1 MALSLDD
8 LTAKV
13 DNGGVTPDGL
23 LTAEE
28 YNTLLAAVKEN
39 AENSTDEHIS
49 SVVVENTLST
59 LNLESKK
66 PVDSQGIASAI
77 EAASNNLKERGYI
90 YMGVATPTTKPNT
103 TAGKMF
109 YLAAQAGEYNNFGFT
124 LPTDALTSLEWNGE
138 RWFAI
143 RIADLVTP
151 AEVQQAILDNTAKKI
166 EKGEAMPVAS
176 EVVAEAL
183 EARDKQLEN
192 KADKT
197 GYYPEMAVG
206 TANNLRGRGE
216 ATEEM
221 FSCRPSAGASDSITE
236 KGVSTIERIKGNTI
250 VWKQIANIN
259 EQFVVSGYICTRND
273 DGSVTIKRNPT
284 ITAGYQCAL
293 NMNSAFR
300 YTSHKYMFY
309 ADVSVRGV
317 AASTDSCRVIVYD
330 LKPAPGNDKE
340 ISSNGRHML
349 CCFGTPAS
357 SSTSFQFAFFVYGD
371 AELTIHNLQC
381 LDLTQMFGAGNE
393 PTAVEEFYERI
404 PMGIDPYAYNEGE
417 LLSVNVESI
426 VTNGFNQF
434 NGEYAEVLPHNTYYL
449 GGEYT
454 SIGFAEELGGTTE
467 EIVLAEDRLY
477 TPVAKGYIYASGANI
492 NINLSHS
499 GVRDGEYE
507 PYEERVH
514 QIPEIAQYFPDGMR
528 SAGTVYDEITENE
541 VIQRVGVVDL
551 GTLTWAEYSYTT
563 DNKVFTTSQLTN
575 CAGNRGVMAKYIK
588 TANAI
593 ARMPSMTFLLRADI
607 PNMLYIA
614 DNNYT
619 SLDAFV
625 ASLQGVMLYYELAEP
640 IVTSL
645 PARAIN
651 LNYAVWDWGTEKAV
665 SSKLSAPFRADIVY
679 GFNAVDT
686 IRTNKLDIEALMLRV
701 AELEAK
707 IAETSTTTM
716 EEEML

>member
-39 AENSTDEHIS
+39 AENSTDEHIG
-49 SVVVENTLST
+49 SVVVENTLSA
-59 LNLESKK
+59 LDLESEK

-77 EAASNNLKERGYI
+77 EAASNSLKERGYI
-90 YMGVATPTTKPNT
+90 YMGVATPTTTPDVSG
-103 TAGKMF
+103 GKVF
-109 YLAAQAGEYNNFGFT
+109 YLAAQAGEYTNFGYT
-124 LPTDALTSLEWNGE
+124 LPTEVLTSLEWNGE

-151 AEVQQAILDNTAKKI
+151 AEVKQAILDNTAKKI

-197 GYYPEMAVG
+197 EYYPEMAVG
-206 TANNLRGRGE
+206 IADNLRGRGE

-221 FSCRPSAGASDSITE
+221 FSCRPSAGASDSIAE
-236 KGVSTIERIKGNTI
+236 EGVATIERIKGNTI
-250 VWKQIANIN
+250 VWGNIAKPNPAIPSDGTVLLTPTVTSPQWGRLISPAITVIN
-259 EQFVVSGYICTRND
+259 R
-273 DGSVTIKRNPT
+273 
-284 ITAGYQCAL
+284 
-293 NMNSAFR
+293 
-300 YTSHKYMFY
+300 HKYLFEIKPLNSSY
-309 ADVSVRGV
+309 NATENYTLIQDSFRVNIGV
-317 AASTDSCRVIVYD
+317 PTFCTATEDGVW
-330 LKPAPGNDKE
+330 E
-340 ISSNGRHML
+340 WTM
-349 CCFGTPAS
+349 CFTPAS
-357 SSTSFQFAFFVYGD
+357 NEFRYR
-371 AELTIHNLQC
+371 IQC
-381 LDLTQMFGAGNE
+381 CDLTKMFGASNE
-393 PTAVEEFYERI
+393 PTTVEEFYERL

-426 VTNGFNQF
+426 ATNGFNQF

-514 QIPEIAQYFPDGMR
+514 KIPVIAQYFPDGMN
-528 SAGTVYDEITENE
+528 SADAVYDEITESE

-551 GTLTWAEYSYTT
+551 GTLTWGEYGYTA
-563 DNKVFTTSQLTN
+563 DNKVFVTTQLTN
-575 CAGNRGVMAKYIK
+575 CSGKRGVMAKYIK
-588 TANAI
+588 ASVAI
-593 ARMPSMTFLLRADI
+593 AKMPSMTFKLRADI

-645 PARAIN
+645 PSRAMN

-686 IRTNKLDIEALMLRV
+686 IRTNKLYIEALMLRV